1 MKMVIS
7 LGQVN
12 HCFQAIFTL
21 LVLASKEGWIDI
33 AYNGIDAV
41 GIDKQPIQ
49 NYSETKVM
57 YFVSFLLFVGFL
69 LVNLFVGV
77 VVESLHRLRLALACK
92 ERAMRIAAREKR
104 FQHKWRRMSELP
116 YYLHFSPCRRYL
128 HRVCTSKYFDLI
140 IAIVIGLNVITMSLE
155 HYHMSPVSSFFL
167 SFHSHP
173 LHFIFLII

>member
-1 MKMVIS
+1 M
-7 LGQVN
+7 
-12 HCFQAIFTL
+12 
-21 LVLASKEGWIDI
+21 
-33 AYNGIDAV
+33 
-41 GIDKQPIQ
+41 
-49 NYSETKVM
+49 
-57 YFVSFLLFVGFL
+57 
-69 LVNLFVGV
+69 FVGV
-77 VVESLHRLRLALACK
+77 VVENFHKCRSQIELEEK
-92 ERAMRIAAREKR
+92 ELQIAAREKR